1 MIVIVGI
8 AMVLRS
14 IIIWRLVFI
23 DFLLVLKSFVVT
35 YTYNWFPFEKYL
47 LLPSYSPNSVGTG
60 NQLDFVD
67 LRNKLLIKHLPEL
80 IILPF

>member
-8 AMVLRS
+8 AMVLRP
-14 IIIWRLVFI
+14 IIIWRLGFI
-23 DFLLVLKSFVVT
+23 DLLLVIKSLVVT

-47 LLPSYSPNSVGTG
+47 LLPSDSPNSVRTG
-60 NQLDFVD
+60 NQPDFVD
-67 LRNKLLIKHLPEL
+67 LHLPEL